1 MEIEEYKGLA
11 MSQMEADM
19 LTIPSYQDLEGN
31 FHAEKEMIVRGR
43 YSTYRGDVLICEK
56 KQRGKTCGYAVGLAE
71 LVDVKC
77 VGDMTKEERAENGIM
92 EGEYPPYMFC
102 YMFRNPRR
110 VERTPVVG
118 RANLSNVQV
127 QPLTVYPRY
136 LEIGEKGWGIIMKK
150 IKQSACIFKKNT

>member
-11 MSQMEADM
+11 VSQVEADL
-19 LTIPSYQDLEGN
+19 LTIPVYQDQDGN

-43 YSTYRGDVLICEK
+43 YSTYRGDILICEREKSGK
-56 KQRGKTCGYAVGLAE
+56 KKYAVGLAE
-71 LVDVKC
+71 LFDVKC
-77 VGDMTKEERAENGIM
+77 VGDMPKEEREKYGIV
-92 EGEYPPYMFC
+92 EGEYPPYLFC

-110 VERTPVVG
+110 VDRTPVIG

-127 QPLTVYPRY
+127 QPLVVYPRY

-150 IKQSACIFKKNT
+150 IKQTTCIFKKNA